1 MVQIDLGMSII
12 KRTKLI
18 LISKPI
24 WRNMKVIL
32 LSSNKYPG
40 FETIV
45 DDEDFNELIQYKWH
59 LKVVKKKWSISYYA
73 VANYDQK
80 QIYMHRLIM
89 ALHGYDIENK
99 LIDHKD
105 QNGLNNQ
112 KENLRI
118 CNLSENAQ
126 NARKPKHGKTSK
138 YKGVS
143 VRKSTNKYHSY
154 IMLNQKRIHIGYF
167 TNEIDAAIAYNKKA
181 IELFGEF
188 ACLNIIKI

>member
-1 MVQIDLGMSII
+1 MSKII
-12 KRTKLI
+12 QLHSI
-18 LISKPI
+18 
-24 WRNMKVIL
+24 
-32 LSSNKYPG
+32 KYPG
-40 FETIV
+40 HECIVVFIIYDTLMQYNWYPVISTKANTIYV
-45 DDEDFNELIQYKWH
+45 GYHSKKDQIQ
-59 LKVVKKKWSISYYA
+59 I
-73 VANYDQK
+73 
-80 QIYMHRLIM
+80 HRFIM
-89 ALHGYDIENK
+89 QLHEYDIENK